1 MDPGNWD
8 IISGNFLLSFF
19 ASLLR
24 KLLIPNNKKAE
35 LNLSLSV
42 WLELGRLDS
51 LTWDIWQ
58 HRYIIRNYS
67 FPQFLCNLKTII
79 VSTFKSVDL
88 ILTKKIPL
96 ISQYFG
102 WHWIQRMCWEW
113 LKIWNSSCGGQITN
127 PKKHVKAQKWEPME
141 KCEMKIRFKIWECIE
156 NCEIKI
162 CHIPHCSACSSSETL
177 AVEAMKLVWNFRYD
191 ENALGIVRW
200 KYGFKF

>member
-24 KLLIPNNKKAE
+24 KLLIPSNKKAE

-79 VSTFKSVDL
+79 VSTLKSVDL
-88 ILTKKIPL
+88 TLFFSSDITIFWLTL
-96 ISQYFG
+96 DSENVL
-102 WHWIQRMCWEW
+102 RMAQN
-113 LKIWNSSCGGQITN
+113 LKLKLWRPNNKPQEMCESSEMRIHGKVWDENTLQN
-127 PKKHVKAQKWEPME
+127 
-141 KCEMKIRFKIWECIE
+141 MKIRFKIWECIE
-156 NCEIKI
+156 NREIKI
-162 CHIPHCSACSSSETL
+162 CHWRHHIPHVSACSSSE
-177 AVEAMKLVWNFRYD
+177 A
-191 ENALGIVRW
+191 
-200 KYGFKF
+200 

>member
-8 IISGNFLLSFF
+8 IISTCFPSNFLPRFF

-24 KLLIPNNKKAE
+24 KLLIPSNKKAE

-51 LTWDIWQ
+51 LTWDIWH

-67 FPQFLCNLKTII
+67 FPQFLCNLKTIT
-79 VSTFKSVDL
+79 VSTLKSVDFPTD
-88 ILTKKIPL
+88 ITIFWLTL
-96 ISQYFG
+96 DSENVL
-102 WHWIQRMCWEW
+102 RMAQN
-113 LKIWNSSCGGQITN
+113 LKLKLWRPNNKPQETCESS
-127 PKKHVKAQKWEPME
+127 
-141 KCEMKIRFKIWECIE
+141 EMRTHGKVWDENTFQNIECIE

-191 ENALGIVRW
+191 ENASRMAR
-200 KYGFKF
+200 